1 MTKAGAIEPL
11 TGSGSE
17 TIIVRL
23 AGLLG
28 ENGFAVALLAGV
40 VLAGILAATMSTSD
54 SQLLAASSSFSQNII
69 RDFLHIN
76 ISEKTAMK
84 LAKSTVL
91 IIAIIAVIFASD
103 PNSSVFQIVS
113 FAWAGFGA
121 TFGPVMLLSLFWR
134 RSNKNGAIAG
144 MAVGAVMIF
153 VWKYIVRPLG
163 GAWDI
168 YELLPAFLIA
178 LAVNVIVSLASKSD
192 PAVEQEYDDY
202 KRSLQRD

>member
-1 MTKAGAIEPL
+1 
-11 TGSGSE
+11 
-17 TIIVRL
+17 
-23 AGLLG
+23 
-28 ENGFAVALLAGV
+28 
-40 VLAGILAATMSTSD
+40 
-54 SQLLAASSSFSQNII
+54 
-69 RDFLHIN
+69 
-76 ISEKTAMK
+76 MK

-91 IIAIIAVIFASD
+91 IIAVIAVIFASD

-153 VWKYIVRPLG
+153 VWKYAVRPMG

-168 YELLPAFLIA
+168 YELLPAFLVA
-178 LAVNVIVSLASKSD
+178 LAVNVIVSLASKPD

-202 KRSLQRD
+202 KRALQRD